1 MYSKKKVESFEDLRV
16 WQKGIQLVK
25 QVYVITNDG
34 KLSRDFGLKDQLR
47 RATCGLALCVSIPTN
62 VAEGFERRSRKEY
75 LNFLNIAKGSAG
87 ELRSLLRVA
96 LEVGYIEQ
104 STYSQL
110 NNQAMELSRMLFNQ
124 FNRLIGLP
132 RLNLYPSYPSVMGY
146 ALRRL
151 RGLGKGKWA
160 RGKGS
165 IFSLFSLTFTQ
176 REAFSLS
183 PFPQHSPFIHVG
195 VESTLPLSPFVLS
208 NRFLISRYKDGDST
222 VKW

>member
-1 MYSKKKVESFEDLRV
+1 MVWVRGKGEVALLRGEGGKKMYSKKKIESFEDLRV

-47 RATCGLALCVSIPTN
+47 RASVSIPTN

-87 ELRSLLRVA
+87 EVRSLLRVA

-104 STYSQL
+104 STYSKL

-124 FNRLIGLP
+124 IQSINRA
-132 RLNLYPSYPSVMGY
+132 SSV
-146 ALRRL
+146 
-151 RGLGKGKWA
+151 
-160 RGKGS
+160 
-165 IFSLFSLTFTQ
+165 
-176 REAFSLS
+176 
-183 PFPQHSPFIHVG
+183 
-195 VESTLPLSPFVLS
+195 
-208 NRFLISRYKDGDST
+208 
-222 VKW
+222 